1 VKVSP
6 LARPVFFYGDFS
18 MAFQLPQR
26 PTEFRYG
33 QNVTLPD
40 GRTGKVTAK
49 PSQTLLLVKVDG
61 STERVAVSQTDL
73 RKFN

>member
-1 VKVSP
+1 M
-6 LARPVFFYGDFS
+6 VFQF
-18 MAFQLPQR
+18 PPR

-40 GRTGKVTAK
+40 GRTGKITAK